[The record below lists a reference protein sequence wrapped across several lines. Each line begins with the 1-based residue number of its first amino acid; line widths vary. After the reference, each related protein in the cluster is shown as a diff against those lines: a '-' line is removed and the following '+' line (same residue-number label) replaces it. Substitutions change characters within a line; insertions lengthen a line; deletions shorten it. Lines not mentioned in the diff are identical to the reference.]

1 MMGISMKFIKY
12 IFAILIIVIVSA
24 SLFDKKEDLSFERPI
39 PIKFSENLREDYRK
53 LPFTGAH
60 NFRDLG
66 GYKTEDGKTV
76 KWGKIY
82 RSDNLHSLTD
92 EDLKYMKRL
101 NIKSVVDFRSVEE
114 RESEPDRLNPDMTQV
129 LLPIKF
135 QPKELDDDSIKNL
148 MRDLTFGDLDSSNL
162 LRDFNIVIVEEFT
175 EEYKSFFRH
184 IIENNAEPL
193 VFHCT
198 AGKDRAGFASAMILT
213 ILGVPREK
221 VIEDYLLTNTYV
233 KDHVDDK
240 MLEIELKTFFR
251 ADTDNLRKINLV
263 EERYI
268 QAAFDTIDNK
278 WGGMDR
284 YISEAL
290 NLNEEDIL
298 KLQDFYL
305 E

>member
-1 MMGISMKFIKY
+1 MKIIKY
-12 IFAILIIVIVSA
+12 ILVVFVLIVISV
-24 SLFDKKEDLSFERPI
+24 FWFNGKEIPSFERPI
-39 PIKFSENLREDYRK
+39 PVKFSENLREDYRK

-66 GYKTEDGKTV
+66 GYKTEDGRAL

-82 RSDNLHSLTD
+82 RSDDLHLLTD
-92 EDLKYMKRL
+92 EDLKYLSRL
-101 NIKSVVDFRSVEE
+101 NIKSVVDFRSDEE

-135 QPKELDDDSIKNL
+135 QPEELDDETLKNL
-148 MRDLTFGDLDSSNL
+148 MKNLTFGTLDSSNL
-162 LRDFNIVIVEEFT
+162 LRDFNIVIVKDFAT
-175 EEYKSFFRH
+175 EYKKFFRH
-184 IIENNAEPL
+184 VIENNAEPI

-213 ILGVPREK
+213 VLGVPREK

-233 KDHVDDK
+233 KDHVDSE

-251 ADTDNLRKINLV
+251 ADTDNLKKINLV

-268 QAAFDTIDNK
+268 QAAFDTIDSE
-278 WGGMDR
+278 WGGMDN
-284 YISEAL
+284 YISGAL
-290 NLNEEDIL
+290 GLSEEDIL
-298 KLQDFYL
+298 KLKDFYL

>member
-1 MMGISMKFIKY
+1 MKIFKY
-12 IFAILIIVIVSA
+12 ILVVFVLTVISV
-24 SLFDKKEDLSFERPI
+24 FWFNGKEIPSFERPI
-39 PIKFSENLREDYRK
+39 PVKFAENLREDYRK

-66 GYKTEDGKTV
+66 GYKTEDGRRI

-92 EDLKYMKRL
+92 EDVKYLSRL
-101 NIKSVVDFRSVEE
+101 NIKSVVDFRSDEE
-114 RESEPDRLNPDMTQV
+114 RESEPDRLTPDMTQV

-135 QPKELDDDSIKNL
+135 QPKELDDETLKNL
-148 MRDLTFGDLDSSNL
+148 MKNLTFGTLDSSNL
-162 LRDFNIVIVEEFT
+162 LTDFNIVIVKDFAD
-175 EEYKSFFRH
+175 EYKKFFRH
-184 IIENNAEPL
+184 VIENNAEPI

-213 ILGVPREK
+213 VLGVPRDK

-233 KDHVDDK
+233 KDHVDSE

-268 QAAFDTIDNK
+268 QAAFDTIDSE
-278 WGGMDR
+278 WGGMDN
-284 YISEAL
+284 YISTAL
-290 NLNEEDIL
+290 SLTEEDIL
-298 KLQDFYL
+298 KLQNFYL

>member
-1 MMGISMKFIKY
+1 MKIIKY
-12 IFAILIIVIVSA
+12 ILVVFVLTVISV
-24 SLFDKKEDLSFERPI
+24 FWFNGKEIPSFERPI
-39 PIKFSENLREDYRK
+39 PVKFSENLREDYRK

-66 GYKTEDGKTV
+66 GYKTEDGRAL

-82 RSDNLHSLTD
+82 RSDDLHLLTD
-92 EDLKYMKRL
+92 EDLKYLSRL
-101 NIKSVVDFRSVEE
+101 NIKSVVDFRSDEE
-114 RESEPDRLNPDMTQV
+114 RESEPDRLNPDMTQL

-135 QPKELDDDSIKNL
+135 QPEELDDETLKNL
-148 MRDLTFGDLDSSNL
+148 MKNLTFGTLDSSNL
-162 LRDFNIVIVEEFT
+162 LRDFNIVIVKDFAT
-175 EEYKSFFRH
+175 EYKKFFRH
-184 IIENNAEPL
+184 VIENNAEPI

-213 ILGVPREK
+213 VLGVPREK

-233 KDHVDDK
+233 KDHVDSE

-268 QAAFDTIDNK
+268 QAAFDTIDSE
-278 WGGMDR
+278 WGGMDN
-284 YISEAL
+284 YISGAL
-290 NLNEEDIL
+290 GLSEEDIL
-298 KLQDFYL
+298 KLKDFYL

>member
-1 MMGISMKFIKY
+1 MKIIKY
-12 IFAILIIVIVSA
+12 ILVVFVLTVISV
-24 SLFDKKEDLSFERPI
+24 FWFNGKEIPSFERPI
-39 PIKFSENLREDYRK
+39 PVKFSENLREDYRK

-66 GYKTEDGKTV
+66 GYKTEDGRRI

-92 EDLKYMKRL
+92 EDVKYLSRL
-101 NIKSVVDFRSVEE
+101 NIKSVVDFRSDEE
-114 RESEPDRLNPDMTQV
+114 RESEPDRLTPDMTQV

-135 QPKELDDDSIKNL
+135 QPKELDDETLKNL
-148 MRDLTFGDLDSSNL
+148 MKNLTFGTLDSSNL
-162 LRDFNIVIVEEFT
+162 LTDFNIVIVKDFAD
-175 EEYKSFFRH
+175 EYKKFFRH
-184 IIENNAEPL
+184 VVENNAEPI

-213 ILGVPREK
+213 VLGVPREK

-233 KDHVDDK
+233 KDHVDSE

-263 EERYI
+263 AERYI
-268 QAAFDTIDNK
+268 QAAFDTIDSE
-278 WGGMDR
+278 WGGMDN
-284 YISEAL
+284 YISTAL
-290 NLNEEDIL
+290 SLTEEDIL
-298 KLQDFYL
+298 KLQNFYL

>member
-1 MMGISMKFIKY
+1 MKIIKY
-12 IFAILIIVIVSA
+12 ILVVFVLIVISV
-24 SLFDKKEDLSFERPI
+24 FWFNGKEIPSFERPI
-39 PIKFSENLREDYRK
+39 PVKFSENLREDYRK

-66 GYKTEDGKTV
+66 GYKTEDGRAI

-82 RSDNLHSLTD
+82 RSDDLHLLTD
-92 EDLKYMKRL
+92 EDLKYLSRL
-101 NIKSVVDFRSVEE
+101 NIKSVVDFRSDEE

-135 QPKELDDDSIKNL
+135 QPEELDDETLKNL
-148 MRDLTFGDLDSSNL
+148 MKNLTFGTLDSSNL
-162 LRDFNIVIVEEFT
+162 LRDFNIVIVKDFAT
-175 EEYKSFFRH
+175 EYKKFFRH
-184 IIENNAEPL
+184 VIENNAEPI

-213 ILGVPREK
+213 VLGVPREK

-233 KDHVDDK
+233 KDHVDSE

-268 QAAFDTIDNK
+268 QAAFDTIDSE
-278 WGGMDR
+278 WGGMDN
-284 YISEAL
+284 YISGAL
-290 NLNEEDIL
+290 GLSLIHI
-298 KLQDFYL
+298 
-305 E
+305 

>member
-1 MMGISMKFIKY
+1 MKIIKY
-12 IFAILIIVIVSA
+12 ILVFFVLIVISV
-24 SLFDKKEDLSFERPI
+24 FWFNGKEIPSFERPI
-39 PIKFSENLREDYRK
+39 PVKFSENLREDYRK

-66 GYKTEDGKTV
+66 GYKTEDGRAL

-82 RSDNLHSLTD
+82 RSDDLHLLTD
-92 EDLKYMKRL
+92 EDLKYLSRL
-101 NIKSVVDFRSVEE
+101 NIKSVVDFRSDEE
-114 RESEPDRLNPDMTQV
+114 RESEPDRLNPDMTQL

-135 QPKELDDDSIKNL
+135 QPEELDDETLKNL
-148 MRDLTFGDLDSSNL
+148 MKNLTFGTLDSSNL
-162 LRDFNIVIVEEFT
+162 LRDFNIVIVKDFAT
-175 EEYKSFFRH
+175 EYKKFFRH
-184 IIENNAEPL
+184 VIENNAEPI

-213 ILGVPREK
+213 VLGVPREK

-233 KDHVDDK
+233 KDHVDSE

-268 QAAFDTIDNK
+268 QAAFDTIDSE
-278 WGGMDR
+278 WGGMDN
-284 YISEAL
+284 YISGAL
-290 NLNEEDIL
+290 GLSEEDIL
-298 KLQDFYL
+298 KLKDFYL

>member
-1 MMGISMKFIKY
+1 MKIIKY
-12 IFAILIIVIVSA
+12 ILVVFVLIVISV
-24 SLFDKKEDLSFERPI
+24 FWFNGKEIPSFERPI
-39 PIKFSENLREDYRK
+39 PVKFSENLREDYRK

-66 GYKTEDGKTV
+66 GYKTEDGRAL

-82 RSDNLHSLTD
+82 RSDDLHLLTD
-92 EDLKYMKRL
+92 EDLKYLSRL
-101 NIKSVVDFRSVEE
+101 NIKSVVDFRSDEE

-135 QPKELDDDSIKNL
+135 QPEELDDETLKNL
-148 MRDLTFGDLDSSNL
+148 MKNLTFGTLDSSNL
-162 LRDFNIVIVEEFT
+162 LRDFNIVIVKDFAT
-175 EEYKSFFRH
+175 EYKKFFRH
-184 IIENNAEPL
+184 VIENNAEPI

-213 ILGVPREK
+213 VLGVPREK

-233 KDHVDDK
+233 KDHVDSE

-268 QAAFDTIDNK
+268 QAAFDTIDSE
-278 WGGMDR
+278 WGGMDN
-284 YISEAL
+284 YISGAL
-290 NLNEEDIL
+290 GLSEEDIL
-298 KLQDFYL
+298 KLKDFYL

>member
-1 MMGISMKFIKY
+1 
-12 IFAILIIVIVSA
+12 
-24 SLFDKKEDLSFERPI
+24 
-39 PIKFSENLREDYRK
+39 
-53 LPFTGAH
+53 
-60 NFRDLG
+60 
-66 GYKTEDGKTV
+66 
-76 KWGKIY
+76 
-82 RSDNLHSLTD
+82 
-92 EDLKYMKRL
+92 MKRL

-114 RESEPDRLNPDMTQV
+114 RENEPDRLNPDMTQI

-148 MRDLTFGDLDSSNL
+148 MKDLTFGDLDSSNL
-162 LRDFNIVIVEEFT
+162 LRDFNIAIVEEFA
-175 EEYKSFFRH
+175 EEYKNFFRH

-221 VIEDYLLTNTYV
+221 VIEDYLLTNRYV
-233 KDHVDDK
+233 KDHIDDK

-268 QAAFDTIDNK
+268 QAAFDTIDSK

-290 NLNEEDIL
+290 SLNEEDIL

>member
-1 MMGISMKFIKY
+1 MKIIKY
-12 IFAILIIVIVSA
+12 ILVVFVLTVISV
-24 SLFDKKEDLSFERPI
+24 FWFNGKEIPSFERPI
-39 PIKFSENLREDYRK
+39 PVKFAENLREDYRK

-66 GYKTEDGKTV
+66 GYKTEDGRRI

-92 EDLKYMKRL
+92 EDVKYLSRL
-101 NIKSVVDFRSVEE
+101 NIKSVVDFRSDEE
-114 RESEPDRLNPDMTQV
+114 RESEPDRLTPDMTQV

-135 QPKELDDDSIKNL
+135 QPKELDDETLKNL
-148 MRDLTFGDLDSSNL
+148 MENLTFGTLDSSNL
-162 LRDFNIVIVEEFT
+162 LVDFNIVIVKDFAD
-175 EEYKSFFRH
+175 EYKKFFRH
-184 IIENNAEPL
+184 VIENNAEPI

-213 ILGVPREK
+213 VLGVPREK

-233 KDHVDDK
+233 KDHVDSE

-263 EERYI
+263 AERYI
-268 QAAFDTIDNK
+268 QAAFDTIDSE
-278 WGGMDR
+278 WGGMDN
-284 YISEAL
+284 YISTAL
-290 NLNEEDIL
+290 SLTEEDIL
-298 KLQDFYL
+298 KLQNFYL

>member
-1 MMGISMKFIKY
+1 MKIIKY
-12 IFAILIIVIVSA
+12 ILVVFVLTVISV
-24 SLFDKKEDLSFERPI
+24 FWFNGKEIPSFERPI
-39 PIKFSENLREDYRK
+39 PVKFAENLREDYRK

-66 GYKTEDGKTV
+66 GYQTEDGRRI

-92 EDLKYMKRL
+92 EDVKYLSRL
-101 NIKSVVDFRSVEE
+101 NIKSVVDFRSDEE
-114 RESEPDRLNPDMTQV
+114 RESEPDRLTPDMTQV

-135 QPKELDDDSIKNL
+135 QPKELDDETLKNL
-148 MRDLTFGDLDSSNL
+148 MENLTFGTLDSSNL
-162 LRDFNIVIVEEFT
+162 LVDFNIVIVKDFAD
-175 EEYKSFFRH
+175 EYKKFFRH
-184 IIENNAEPL
+184 VIENNAEPI

-213 ILGVPREK
+213 VLGVPREK

-233 KDHVDDK
+233 KDHVDSE

-263 EERYI
+263 AERYI
-268 QAAFDTIDNK
+268 QAAFDTIDSE
-278 WGGMDR
+278 WGGMDN
-284 YISEAL
+284 YISGPL
-290 NLNEEDIL
+290 SLTDEDIL

>member
-1 MMGISMKFIKY
+1 MNFFKY
-12 IFAILIIVIVSA
+12 LVIVLTLAVVSV
-24 SLFDKKEDLSFERPI
+24 FWFNNKEPLSFERPI
-39 PIKFSENLREDYRK
+39 PLKFSENLREDYRK

-66 GYKTEDGKTV
+66 GYKTEDGRTV

-101 NIKSVVDFRSVEE
+101 NIKSVVDFRSLEE

-129 LLPIKF
+129 LLPINF
-135 QPKELDDDSIKNL
+135 QPKELDDDSIKNIIK
-148 MRDLTFGDLDSSNL
+148 DLTFGDLDSSNL
-162 LRDFNIVIVEEFT
+162 LRDFNIVIVEEFA
-175 EEYKSFFRH
+175 EEYKNFFRY

-193 VFHCT
+193 VYHCT

-268 QAAFDTIDNK
+268 QAAFDTIDSK

>member
-1 MMGISMKFIKY
+1 MKIFKY
-12 IFAILIIVIVSA
+12 ILVVFVLTVISV
-24 SLFDKKEDLSFERPI
+24 FWFNGKEIPSFERPI
-39 PIKFSENLREDYRK
+39 PVKFAENLREDYRK

-66 GYKTEDGKTV
+66 GYKTEDGRRI

-92 EDLKYMKRL
+92 EDVKYLSRL
-101 NIKSVVDFRSVEE
+101 NIKSVVDFRSDEE
-114 RESEPDRLNPDMTQV
+114 RESEPDRLTPDMTQV

-135 QPKELDDDSIKNL
+135 QPKELDDETLKNL
-148 MRDLTFGDLDSSNL
+148 MKNLTFGTLDSSNL
-162 LRDFNIVIVEEFT
+162 LTDFNIVIVKDFA
-175 EEYKSFFRH
+175 EEYKKFFRH
-184 IIENNAEPL
+184 VIENNAEPI

-213 ILGVPREK
+213 VLGVPRDK

-233 KDHVDDK
+233 KDHVDSE

-263 EERYI
+263 AERYI
-268 QAAFDTIDNK
+268 QAAFDTIDSE
-278 WGGMDR
+278 WGGMDN
-284 YISEAL
+284 YISKAL
-290 NLNEEDIL
+290 SLTEEDIL
-298 KLQDFYL
+298 KLQNFYL

>member
-1 MMGISMKFIKY
+1 MKIIKY
-12 IFAILIIVIVSA
+12 ILVVFVLTVISV
-24 SLFDKKEDLSFERPI
+24 FWFNGKEIPSFERPI
-39 PIKFSENLREDYRK
+39 PVKFAENLREDYRK

-66 GYKTEDGKTV
+66 GYKTEDGRRI

-92 EDLKYMKRL
+92 EDVKYLSRL
-101 NIKSVVDFRSVEE
+101 NIKSVVDFRSDEE
-114 RESEPDRLNPDMTQV
+114 RESEPDRLTPDMTQV

-135 QPKELDDDSIKNL
+135 QPKELDDETLKNL
-148 MRDLTFGDLDSSNL
+148 MKNLTFGTLDSSNL
-162 LRDFNIVIVEEFT
+162 LTDFNIVIVKDFAD
-175 EEYKSFFRH
+175 EYKKFFRH
-184 IIENNAEPL
+184 VIENNAEPI

-213 ILGVPREK
+213 VLGVPREK

-233 KDHVDDK
+233 KDHVDSE

-263 EERYI
+263 AERYI
-268 QAAFDTIDNK
+268 QAAFDTIDSE
-278 WGGMDR
+278 WGGMDN
-284 YISEAL
+284 YISKAL
-290 NLNEEDIL
+290 SLTEEDIL
-298 KLQDFYL
+298 KLQNFYL

>member
-1 MMGISMKFIKY
+1 MKIIKY
-12 IFAILIIVIVSA
+12 ILVVFVLIVISV
-24 SLFDKKEDLSFERPI
+24 FWFNGKEIPSFERPI
-39 PIKFSENLREDYRK
+39 PVKFSENLREDYRK

-66 GYKTEDGKTV
+66 GYKTEDGRAL

-82 RSDNLHSLTD
+82 RSDDLHLLTD
-92 EDLKYMKRL
+92 EDLKYLSRL
-101 NIKSVVDFRSVEE
+101 NIKSVVDFRSDEE
-114 RESEPDRLNPDMTQV
+114 RESEPDMLNPDMTQV

-135 QPKELDDDSIKNL
+135 QPEELDDETLKNL
-148 MRDLTFGDLDSSNL
+148 MKNLTFGTLDSSNL
-162 LRDFNIVIVEEFT
+162 LRDFNIVIVKDFAT
-175 EEYKSFFRH
+175 EYKKFFRH
-184 IIENNAEPL
+184 VIENNAEPI

-213 ILGVPREK
+213 VLGVPREK

-233 KDHVDDK
+233 KDHVDSE

-268 QAAFDTIDNK
+268 QAAFDTIDSE
-278 WGGMDR
+278 WGGMDN
-284 YISEAL
+284 YISGAL
-290 NLNEEDIL
+290 GLSEEDIL
-298 KLQDFYL
+298 KLKDFYL

>member
-1 MMGISMKFIKY
+1 MNFFKY
-12 IFAILIIVIVSA
+12 LVIVLTLAVVSV
-24 SLFDKKEDLSFERPI
+24 FWFNNKEPLSFERPI
-39 PIKFSENLREDYRK
+39 PLKFSENLREDYRK

-66 GYKTEDGKTV
+66 GYKTEDGRTV

-101 NIKSVVDFRSVEE
+101 NIKSVVDFRSLEE

-129 LLPIKF
+129 LLPINF
-135 QPKELDDDSIKNL
+135 QPKELDDDSIKNIIK
-148 MRDLTFGDLDSSNL
+148 DLTFGDLDSSNL
-162 LRDFNIVIVEEFT
+162 LRDFNIVIVEEFA
-175 EEYKSFFRH
+175 EEYKNFFRY

-240 MLEIELKTFFR
+240 MLEIEFKTFFR

-268 QAAFDTIDNK
+268 QAAFDTIDSK

>member
-1 MMGISMKFIKY
+1 MNFFKY
-12 IFAILIIVIVSA
+12 LVIVLTLAVVSV
-24 SLFDKKEDLSFERPI
+24 FWFNNKEPLSFERPI
-39 PIKFSENLREDYRK
+39 PLKFSENLREDYRK

-66 GYKTEDGKTV
+66 GYKTEDGRTV

-101 NIKSVVDFRSVEE
+101 NIKSVVDFRSLEE

-129 LLPIKF
+129 LLPINF
-135 QPKELDDDSIKNL
+135 QPKELDDDSIKNIIK
-148 MRDLTFGDLDSSNL
+148 DLTFGDLDSSNL
-162 LRDFNIVIVEEFT
+162 LRDFNIVIVEEFA
-175 EEYKSFFRH
+175 EEYKNFFRY

-268 QAAFDTIDNK
+268 QAAFDTIDSK

-290 NLNEEDIL
+290 NLNEDDIL

>member
-1 MMGISMKFIKY
+1 MKIIKY
-12 IFAILIIVIVSA
+12 ILVVFVLIVISV
-24 SLFDKKEDLSFERPI
+24 FWFNGKEIPSFESPI
-39 PIKFSENLREDYRK
+39 PVKFSDNLREDYRK

-66 GYKTEDGKTV
+66 GYKTEDGRAL

-82 RSDNLHSLTD
+82 RSDDLHLLTD
-92 EDLKYMKRL
+92 EDLKYLSRL
-101 NIKSVVDFRSVEE
+101 NIKSVVDFRSDEE

-135 QPKELDDDSIKNL
+135 QPEELDDETLKNL
-148 MRDLTFGDLDSSNL
+148 MKNLTFGTLDSSNL
-162 LRDFNIVIVEEFT
+162 LRDFNIVIVKDFAT
-175 EEYKSFFRH
+175 EYKKFFRH
-184 IIENNAEPL
+184 VIENNAEPI

-213 ILGVPREK
+213 VLGVPREK

-233 KDHVDDK
+233 KDHVDSE

-268 QAAFDTIDNK
+268 QAAFDTIDSE
-278 WGGMDR
+278 WGGMDN
-284 YISEAL
+284 YISGAL
-290 NLNEEDIL
+290 GLSEEDIL
-298 KLQDFYL
+298 KLKDFYL

>member
-1 MMGISMKFIKY
+1 MKIIKY
-12 IFAILIIVIVSA
+12 ILVVFVLTVISV
-24 SLFDKKEDLSFERPI
+24 FWFNGKEIPSFERPI
-39 PIKFSENLREDYRK
+39 PVKFAENLREDYRK

-66 GYKTEDGKTV
+66 GYKTEDGRRI

-92 EDLKYMKRL
+92 EDVKYLSRL
-101 NIKSVVDFRSVEE
+101 NIKSVVDFRSDEE
-114 RESEPDRLNPDMTQV
+114 RESEPDRLTPDMTQV

-135 QPKELDDDSIKNL
+135 QPKELDDETLKNL
-148 MRDLTFGDLDSSNL
+148 MKNLTFGTLDSSNL
-162 LRDFNIVIVEEFT
+162 LTDFNIVIVKDFA
-175 EEYKSFFRH
+175 EEYKKFFRH
-184 IIENNAEPL
+184 VIENNAEPI

-213 ILGVPREK
+213 VLGVPREK

-233 KDHVDDK
+233 KDHVDSE

-251 ADTDNLRKINLV
+251 ADTDNLRKIHLV
-263 EERYI
+263 AERYI
-268 QAAFDTIDNK
+268 QAAFDTIDSE
-278 WGGMDR
+278 WGGMDN

-290 NLNEEDIL
+290 SLTEEDIL
-298 KLQDFYL
+298 KLQRFL
-305 E
+305 SK

>member
-1 MMGISMKFIKY
+1 MKIIKY
-12 IFAILIIVIVSA
+12 ILVVFVLIVISV
-24 SLFDKKEDLSFERPI
+24 FWFNGKEIPSFERPI
-39 PIKFSENLREDYRK
+39 PVKFSENLREDYRK

-66 GYKTEDGKTV
+66 GYKTEDGRAL

-82 RSDNLHSLTD
+82 RSDDLHLLTD
-92 EDLKYMKRL
+92 EDLKYLSRL
-101 NIKSVVDFRSVEE
+101 NIKSVVDFRSDEE

-135 QPKELDDDSIKNL
+135 QPEEFDDETLKNL
-148 MRDLTFGDLDSSNL
+148 MKNLTFGTLDSSNL
-162 LRDFNIVIVEEFT
+162 LRDFNIVIVKDFAT
-175 EEYKSFFRH
+175 EYKKFFRH
-184 IIENNAEPL
+184 VIENNAEPI

-213 ILGVPREK
+213 VLGVPREK

-233 KDHVDDK
+233 KDHVDSE

-268 QAAFDTIDNK
+268 QAAFDTIDSE
-278 WGGMDR
+278 WGGMDN
-284 YISEAL
+284 YISGAL
-290 NLNEEDIL
+290 GLSEEDIL
-298 KLQDFYL
+298 KLKDFYL

>member
-1 MMGISMKFIKY
+1 MKIIKY
-12 IFAILIIVIVSA
+12 ILVVFVLTVISV
-24 SLFDKKEDLSFERPI
+24 FWFNGKEIPSFERPI
-39 PIKFSENLREDYRK
+39 PVKFSENLREDYRK

-66 GYKTEDGKTV
+66 GYKTEDGRAI

-82 RSDNLHSLTD
+82 RSDDLHLLTD
-92 EDLKYMKRL
+92 EDLKYLSRL
-101 NIKSVVDFRSVEE
+101 NIKSVVDFRSDEE

-135 QPKELDDDSIKNL
+135 QPEELDDETLKNL
-148 MRDLTFGDLDSSNL
+148 MKNLTFGTLDSSNL
-162 LRDFNIVIVEEFT
+162 LRDFNIVIVKDFAT
-175 EEYKSFFRH
+175 EYKKFFRH
-184 IIENNAEPL
+184 VIENNAEPI

-213 ILGVPREK
+213 VLGVPREK

-233 KDHVDDK
+233 KDHVDSE

-268 QAAFDTIDNK
+268 QAAFDTIDSE
-278 WGGMDR
+278 WGGMDN
-284 YISEAL
+284 YISTAL
-290 NLNEEDIL
+290 SLTEEDIL
-298 KLQDFYL
+298 KLQNFYL